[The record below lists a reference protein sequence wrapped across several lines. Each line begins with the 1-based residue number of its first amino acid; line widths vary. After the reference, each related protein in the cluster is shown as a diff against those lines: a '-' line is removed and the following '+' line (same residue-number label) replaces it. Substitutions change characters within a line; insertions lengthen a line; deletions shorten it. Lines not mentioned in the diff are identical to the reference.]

1 MHQRTEHSGRR
12 ARKGRGQRAPRLP
25 TCVAARTARSGDDAA
40 HRARGGGKMRGR
52 RIPGLTCV
60 QCLSERPITKGKE
73 YVNTWAA
80 RCTSA
85 EERIGRKDAIAGG
98 TTKDGHWQ

>member
-1 MHQRTEHSGRR
+1 
-12 ARKGRGQRAPRLP
+12 
-25 TCVAARTARSGDDAA
+25 
-40 HRARGGGKMRGR
+40 MRGR

-80 RCTSA
+80 RCISA

-98 TTKDGHWQ
+98 NNKRRPLAVVSLAGSCGHDQKR